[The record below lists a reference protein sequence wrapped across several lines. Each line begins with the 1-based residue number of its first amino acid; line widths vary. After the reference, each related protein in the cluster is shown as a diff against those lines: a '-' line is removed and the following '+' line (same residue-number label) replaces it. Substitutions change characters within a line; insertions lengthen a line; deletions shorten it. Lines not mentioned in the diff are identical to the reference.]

1 MRIFICIRMDG
12 KENKMRIEKGILDA
26 LKENGWSV
34 FELKMRSEVP
44 GYIRDQNE
52 VNELGIKKE
61 GMFGEFRISPDPHH
75 DIVCYVTSESILQR
89 LEGEGE
95 KDMKLVYEPLFSF
108 STKKLFEEFY
118 SEK

>member
-12 KENKMRIEKGILDA
+12 KENKKRIEKGILDA

-95 KDMKLVYEPLFSF
+95 KDMELVYEPLFSF

>member
-95 KDMKLVYEPLFSF
+95 KAMELVYEPLFSF

>member
-1 MRIFICIRMDG
+1 M
-12 KENKMRIEKGILDA
+12 EIEKWIIDA

-34 FELKMRSEVP
+34 FQLKMRSEVP

-95 KDMKLVYEPLFSF
+95 KDMELVYEPLFSF

>member
-1 MRIFICIRMDG
+1 MRY
-12 KENKMRIEKGILDA
+12 
-26 LKENGWSV
+26 
-34 FELKMRSEVP
+34 EVP
-44 GYIRDQNE
+44 GYVSGRNE
-52 VNELGIKKE
+52 FNELGLKKE

-95 KDMKLVYEPLFSF
+95 KDLELVYEPLFSF

>member
-95 KDMKLVYEPLFSF
+95 KDMELVYEPLFSF
-108 STKKLFEEFY
+108 STKKLFEKFY

>member
-95 KDMKLVYEPLFSF
+95 KDMELVYEPLFSF